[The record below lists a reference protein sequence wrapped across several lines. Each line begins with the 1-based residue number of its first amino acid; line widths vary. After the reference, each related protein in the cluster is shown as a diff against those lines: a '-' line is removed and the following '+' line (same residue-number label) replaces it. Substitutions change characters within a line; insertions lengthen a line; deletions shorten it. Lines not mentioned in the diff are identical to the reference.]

1 MPEIPAVGGI
11 AVVDGKLLLV
21 RRGRPPSAGS
31 WSVPGGR
38 VEPGEDDQ
46 AALVREFREETGLLV
61 SVKEL
66 LGEVRRPGPAGTTY
80 RIRDYRVEL
89 VTPAAAVAGDDA
101 ADVAW
106 VPLDAVAR
114 YPLSPGLLRAL
125 QRWGIVPQAGY
136 RHPSHG
142 SPTLEEVAA
151 HAGVSRATVSRVVND
166 SPRVSPAVREAVL
179 RSIEE
184 LGYVPNRAARTL
196 VTRRTD
202 TIALVISE
210 PESRLF
216 SDPVLAGFVRGIAD
230 VLAGTDYM
238 FVLLT
243 AQPDTERI
251 ARYIRNG
258 HADGVILMSLHGDDP
273 LVGMLEARRMPAVL
287 SGRPLGR
294 GHTIPYVDADNV
306 GGARQATEY
315 LVRQGRRTI
324 VSITGPMEMC
334 AAIDR
339 LAGFRSGLPPELRR
353 RWRSLIATGAFTE
366 ESGERAMAE
375 LLERVPDL
383 DAVFAANDLMAAG
396 ALRVLKA
403 AGRRVPDDVAL
414 VGFDDSSAARHTD
427 PQLTSVRQS
436 AEELGQNMAKLLLV
450 QLADPDA
457 RPDPV
462 ILPTELVIR
471 ESA

>member
-1 MPEIPAVGGI
+1 MSGPN
-11 AVVDGKLLLV
+11 
-21 RRGRPPSAGS
+21 RPS
-31 WSVPGGR
+31 
-38 VEPGEDDQ
+38 
-46 AALVREFREETGLLV
+46 
-61 SVKEL
+61 
-66 LGEVRRPGPAGTTY
+66 RRPT
-80 RIRDYRVEL
+80 RR
-89 VTPAAAVAGDDA
+89 
-101 ADVAW
+101 
-106 VPLDAVAR
+106 
-114 YPLSPGLLRAL
+114 
-125 QRWGIVPQAGY
+125 
-136 RHPSHG
+136 

-166 SPRVSPAVREAVL
+166 FPRVSPQVRAAVL
-179 RSIEE
+179 RSIDE

-210 PESRLF
+210 PETRLF

-230 VLAGTDYM
+230 VLAATEYT

-258 HADGVILMSLHGDDP
+258 HVDGVILMSLHGDDP
-273 LVGMLEARRMPAVL
+273 LVGMLEASGIPAVL
-287 SGRPLGR
+287 SGRPMGR

-306 GGARQATEY
+306 GGARIATEY
-315 LVRQGRRTI
+315 LVQQGRKTI
-324 VSITGPMEMC
+324 VSITGPPEMC
-334 AAIDR
+334 AGVDR
-339 LAGFRSGLPPELRR
+339 LLGFRQGLPPAQRR
-353 RWRSLIATGAFTE
+353 RWKEFVASGDFTE

-375 LLERVPDL
+375 LLARIPTL

-396 ALRVLKA
+396 ALRTLKA

-436 AEELGQNMAKLLLV
+436 VDELGQNMAKLLLV
-450 QLADPDA
+450 QLDDPAA
-457 RPDPV
+457 RPEPV
-462 ILPTELVIR
+462 ILPTTLVIR